1 METKKEDVLLK
12 KREIIKN
19 KAKLKKEIKEIKEN
33 VKIDILDQDLKEP
46 KTKIVKKD
54 SGVYHDGKR
63 LLFEADEEYEVKSC
77 CGSNCNIDKGFLE
90 FIAKFIIS
98 GSVLGFSMM
107 QLASGNGDKSYFA
120 STISLILG
128 IYINNT
134 DGKSKDKKKD

>member
-1 METKKEDVLLK
+1 METKKEDALLK
-12 KREIIKN
+12 KREIIAN
-19 KAKLKKEIKEIKEN
+19 KAKLKKEIKEN
-33 VKIDILDQDLKEP
+33 THVKIDILDQDLKP
-46 KTKIVKKD
+46 KEIVKKD

-63 LLFEADEEYEVKSC
+63 LLYEQDEEFELRSC
-77 CGSNCNIDKGFLE
+77 CGSACNIDKGFLE

-134 DGKSKDKKKD
+134 DGKSKDKKKE